1 MSAAEKVNRFALDD
15 KEFEVGLSRECT
27 ITTQQIGLMFQMV
40 PQTVRLRAR
49 LANRTYWPDGGI
61 FDLNLVESFSLLV
74 VEECPALNRQKHT
87 KCRTAHH
94 HVDGDKPSFNKRDLV
109 YVSISEST
117 ATLPH
122 VLSAVRDQ
130 LGEEYIIV
138 TSDGFEVKDSPG
150 TQGFLFWKANA
161 RKFYAVPEVDTQTS
175 RRQKKRQRLSDSSTT
190 LETTSNVTD
199 SDDQLH
205 KCCKT
210 ILGCEACV
218 NLWYSGPD
226 ALEKTCPRC
235 RAKRGFCETM
245 VVLGLDE
252 LVAGAKSI
260 LGDDVAED

>member
-205 KCCKT
+205 KVKED
-210 ILGCEACV
+210 IL
-218 NLWYSGPD
+218 
-226 ALEKTCPRC
+226 
-235 RAKRGFCETM
+235 
-245 VVLGLDE
+245 
-252 LVAGAKSI
+252 
-260 LGDDVAED
+260 AES